1 MADHYKLE
9 TKGGRIWLDNAKNQ
23 VDQST
28 RIVSKERVK
37 EPTKFEGEPCL
48 CIYILVKT
56 FVFLFLGGK
65 FHVL

>member
-28 RIVSKERVK
+28 RITSKDPVK
-37 EPTKFEGEPCL
+37 EATKFEGEL
-48 CIYILVKT
+48 I
-56 FVFLFLGGK
+56 VF
-65 FHVL
+65 